1 MQCNFKEQIW
11 KGKIVYW
18 GIFLLKD
25 YSMWERL
32 QIHDKITKL
41 CQNVNSLI
49 RDKNFEGD
57 TPGNDYNAEIGTF
70 LSMIFFSSTLSK
82 LYIKRKETL
91 YWFNL
96 EKRLCFQDLYFLRCA
111 VLNHCYL
118 RHYFSKGPTSKAEV
132 KTSRYNKQIMFII
145 ASNEYI

>member
-1 MQCNFKEQIW
+1 MRAFSANKP
-11 KGKIVYW
+11 KI
-18 GIFLLKD
+18 
-25 YSMWERL
+25 L

-57 TPGNDYNAEIGTF
+57 TPGNDYDAEIGTF

-91 YWFNL
+91 Y
-96 EKRLCFQDLYFLRCA
+96 
-111 VLNHCYL
+111 
-118 RHYFSKGPTSKAEV
+118 
-132 KTSRYNKQIMFII
+132 
-145 ASNEYI
+145 